1 MLDSIHSTLLSFFI
15 GRCRIAPG
23 KKSHR
28 IVSKTYLAISKIT
41 KSSLTHG
48 RPMSDE
54 VAIVDEFEKDRVRLR
69 DEQDEAV
76 KEESVLVAQLGVIDV
91 ERKAAI
97 ERLDAKRKELLRTLK
112 EERRSV
118 LSEIKKRRRTL
129 LGRIQ
134 SARNRQQRALDK
146 IEHLRGVKDL
156 HLARL
161 RSSELKLKRKAHEDE
176 SGGDDDDDNNE
187 EEEDDDEIDDR
198 EEAEDPEMEEWKRL
212 SDLFK
217 IHDKDIGISTDR
229 RKAVC
234 RAFHE
239 LEALKVVAPPP
250 YTDDSAPQPEVKTLE
265 QLLAAIRKD
274 EVALVYQYGPDLLT
288 TSTVEELAARN
299 DSTHDGVLRLP
310 GVRALI
316 AALTSPD
323 CSWRTLKLLVQWAK
337 ASGPHAEI
345 YDVREMERY
354 WVAGF
359 KGLTWCDASS
369 SSSSLTGA
377 QELLPQSYVPKNRM
391 DKKIV
396 RDWELDVLVPIIDI
410 DSDAAPDSDA
420 SLEESVLHKI
430 YQAPIPDENLRR
442 LVNQAS
448 KLFEVCRGGLVSGVY
463 HRVLATD
470 ENPEGWDLEVRR
482 GRLGRKKVQLNDKES
497 DAARRVVR
505 ACWRLE

>member
-1 MLDSIHSTLLSFFI
+1 
-15 GRCRIAPG
+15 
-23 KKSHR
+23 
-28 IVSKTYLAISKIT
+28 
-41 KSSLTHG
+41 
-48 RPMSDE
+48 MSDE

-69 DEQDEAV
+69 DEQNEAV
-76 KEESVLVAQLGVIDV
+76 KEESALVAQLGVIDV

-118 LSEIKKRRRTL
+118 LSEIKKRKRKL
-129 LGRIQ
+129 LGKIQ

-146 IEHLRGVKDL
+146 IDHLRGVKDL

-161 RSSELKLKRKAHEDE
+161 RSSKLKRKAQEDE
-176 SGGDDDDDNNE
+176 SSGDDEDE
-187 EEEDDDEIDDR
+187 EEDDDDEIDDK
-198 EEAEDPEMEEWKRL
+198 EEAEDPELEEWKRL
-212 SDLFK
+212 SDSFK
-217 IHDKDIGISTDR
+217 NHNKDIVIGTDR
-229 RKAVC
+229 RAAVN

-250 YTDDSAPQPEVKTLE
+250 YNESSAAQPQPQTEVKTLE
-265 QLLAAIRKD
+265 QLLAAIRRD
-274 EVALVYQYGPDLLT
+274 EVALVYQYGPSLLN
-288 TSTVEELAARN
+288 TSVVEELAARN

-310 GVRALI
+310 GVRALV

-337 ASGPHAEI
+337 ASGPNAEI

-369 SSSSLTGA
+369 SSSLTSV

-410 DSDAAPDSDA
+410 DSDAEHRSHSEEDSV
-420 SLEESVLHKI
+420 ESVLHKI
-430 YQAPIPDENLRR
+430 YQTPIPDENLRR

-505 ACWRLE
+505 TCWRLE

>member
-1 MLDSIHSTLLSFFI
+1 MSTHTHRL
-15 GRCRIAPG
+15 G
-23 KKSHR
+23 KSHR
-28 IVSKTYLAISKIT
+28 IVSQTYLAISKIT
-41 KSSLTHG
+41 KSSLT
-48 RPMSDE
+48 PEMSDE

-69 DEQDEAV
+69 EEQNEAV
-76 KEESVLVAQLGVIDV
+76 KEESVLVAQLTAIDV
-91 ERKAAI
+91 ERKATIAH
-97 ERLDAKRKELLRTLK
+97 LDAKRKELLRGLK
-112 EERRSV
+112 EERQSV
-118 LSEIKKRRRTL
+118 LSEIKKRKRKL
-129 LGRIQ
+129 LGKIQ

-161 RSSELKLKRKAHEDE
+161 RSSKLKRKVHEDE
-176 SGGDDDDDNNE
+176 SGGDDDQEDE
-187 EEEDDDEIDDR
+187 EEEDEDEIDDN
-198 EEAEDPEMEEWKRL
+198 EEAEEDPELEEWKRL
-212 SDLFK
+212 SDAFK
-217 IHDKDIGISTDR
+217 NHNKDIVIGTDR

-239 LEALKVVAPPP
+239 LEELKVVAPPP
-250 YTDDSAPQPEVKTLE
+250 YNESNAVQPRSEVKTLE

-274 EVALVYQYGPDLLT
+274 EVSVVYQYGPDLLT
-288 TSTVEELAARN
+288 TSVVEELAARN

-323 CSWRTLKLLVQWAK
+323 CSWRTLKLLVEWAK
-337 ASGPHAEI
+337 ASGPHADI

-410 DSDAAPDSDA
+410 DSEADPDSNA
-420 SLEESVLHKI
+420 SSSSEESMLCKV
-430 YQAPIPDENLRR
+430 YQAPILDANLRR

-463 HRVLATD
+463 HCVLATD
-470 ENPEGWDLEVRR
+470 ESLEGWDLEERR

>member
-1 MLDSIHSTLLSFFI
+1 
-15 GRCRIAPG
+15 
-23 KKSHR
+23 
-28 IVSKTYLAISKIT
+28 
-41 KSSLTHG
+41 
-48 RPMSDE
+48 MSDADE
-54 VAIVDEFEKDRVRLR
+54 VAIVVEFEKNRARLR
-69 DEQDEAV
+69 DEQDKAV
-76 KEESVLVAQLGVIDV
+76 EEESELVAQLGVIDV
-91 ERKAAI
+91 ERKATI

-129 LGRIQ
+129 LGKIQ
-134 SARNRQQRALDK
+134 SARNRQQRALNK
-146 IEHLRGVKDL
+146 IQHFRGVQDIR
-156 HLARL
+156 LARL
-161 RSSELKLKRKAHEDE
+161 RSSKLKRKAHEDE
-176 SGGDDDDDNNE
+176 DNSDDQEDDNNE
-187 EEEDDDEIDDR
+187 EEEDDDEIDDK

-212 SDLFK
+212 SDSFK
-217 IHDKDIGISTDR
+217 NRNKDIVVGADR

-239 LEALKVVAPPP
+239 LEALRVVAPPP
-250 YTDDSAPQPEVKTLE
+250 YTDDSAPQPQPQSEIKTLE

-274 EVALVYQYGPDLLT
+274 EAALVYKYGPDLLN
-288 TSTVEELAARN
+288 TSAVEELAARN
-299 DSTHDGVLRLP
+299 DSTHDGVLCLP
-310 GVRALI
+310 GVRALV

-323 CSWRTLKLLVQWAK
+323 CSWRTLKLLVEWAK
-337 ASGPHAEI
+337 ASGSHAEI

-359 KGLTWCDASS
+359 KGLAWRDASS
-369 SSSSLTGA
+369 SSSSLIRSSVE
-377 QELLPQSYVPKNRM
+377 ELLPQSYVPKNRM

-410 DSDAAPDSDA
+410 DSDAVPDSDA
-420 SLEESVLHKI
+420 SSEESVESVLHKI
-430 YQAPIPDENLRR
+430 YQTPIPDENLRR

-448 KLFEVCRGGLVSGVY
+448 KLFEVCRGRLVSGVY

-470 ENPEGWDLEVRR
+470 ENPEGWDLEERR